1 MFLND
6 SVQQILRDLGKI
18 QLNEV
23 VKKIGDIFVAVNVE
37 NNQSRILSHESD
49 LINSLISENLR
60 KSKEILKG

>member
-18 QLNEV
+18 ELNEV